1 MEGCYARRNCVILAT
16 WPRPPRASRYSALL
30 APVPRLPRLARVK
43 ECPLR
48 ELVATYMPRR
58 NALIW
63 LLFALYIPAGAG
75 ILPSAVADV
84 TVVLDFRGPNSV
96 ATTKEMQREAS
107 QILGASGVHLSFATR
122 QQAAAS
128 DFSDL
133 VVMTFRGNCKAEPP
147 MPRYDETGPYAVTW
161 TTDGR
166 VLPFGEVDCPRVLQS
181 ARSAMWGGDLARSE
195 MFYGRALGRVVA
207 HELVHMLTRSGD
219 HARNG
224 VQREAL
230 SARDLTGASLTL
242 SKEDLNRLK
251 AFYTPR

>member
-1 MEGCYARRNCVILAT
+1 
-16 WPRPPRASRYSALL
+16 
-30 APVPRLPRLARVK
+30 
-43 ECPLR
+43 
-48 ELVATYMPRR
+48 MPRR
-58 NALIW
+58 NALIC
-63 LLFALYIPAGAG
+63 LFLALYIPASAG
-75 ILPSAVADV
+75 IPPSTVADV
-84 TVVLDFRGPNSV
+84 TVVLDFRGPSSV
-96 ATTKEMQREAS
+96 ATTKEMQREAA
-107 QILGASGVHLSFATR
+107 QILGASGVHLSFTSR
-122 QQAAAS
+122 EQASAK

-147 MPRYDETGPYAVTW
+147 MPRYDESGPYAVTW

-166 VLPFGEVDCPRVLQS
+166 VLPFGEVDCAKVIHS
-181 ARSAMWGGDLARSE
+181 VRSAMWGGDLARSE

-224 VQREAL
+224 VQRESL

-251 AFYTPR
+251 AFYQPR